1 MPDVFFNVPAQTYFG
16 VDCAL
21 RLGSMAAG
29 LGRRI
34 LLVTEAILY
43 ERGVIDQVTGLLS
56 RKGLDPVVYDEVI
69 PGATSTHADEAARLA
84 RGGRVD
90 LVVGLGG
97 VKTLSIARLAAI
109 AAPSATLLDDLLA
122 GAPADKPPI
131 RFAELPTTC
140 RDPFMFSGSWLVTD
154 ARDRSAVVGRPDA
167 GAAAAVF
174 LDPKLALS
182 LPAKYLAATMIDT
195 LMHAVE
201 GYLATGGS
209 FLSDT
214 FFLKAIETL
223 GPLLRDP
230 PAGGED
236 LAPRTAA
243 ARAGLLTALGLSMG
257 RAGVGTAL
265 SYALNA
271 RLRVPKSWASTVLLP
286 RVMEY
291 HLTTAAEKLRDVG
304 RLLGEDLSDLSVPD
318 AAGRTIEGVR
328 GIIGS
333 LKLPARL
340 RDLGL
345 ALEEM
350 VEVAEAAH
358 RLDLVT
364 RVPRVTSVDDLYEVL
379 KSSY

>member
-1 MPDVFFNVPAQTYFG
+1 
-16 VDCAL
+16 
-21 RLGSMAAG
+21 
-29 LGRRI
+29 
-34 LLVTEAILY
+34 
-43 ERGVIDQVTGLLS
+43 
-56 RKGLDPVVYDEVI
+56 
-69 PGATSTHADEAARLA
+69 
-84 RGGRVD
+84 
-90 LVVGLGG
+90 
-97 VKTLSIARLAAI
+97 
-109 AAPSATLLDDLLA
+109 
-122 GAPADKPPI
+122 
-131 RFAELPTTC
+131 
-140 RDPFMFSGSWLVTD
+140 MFSGAWLVTD

-174 LDPKLALS
+174 LDPKLSLS
-182 LPAKYLAATMIDT
+182 LPAKYLAATMVDT

-223 GPLLRDP
+223 GPVLRDP
-230 PAGGED
+230 LAGGEE
-236 LAPRTAA
+236 LAPRTGA

-257 RAGVGTAL
+257 RSGVGAAL

-271 RLRVPKSWASTVLLP
+271 RLRVPKSWAATVLLP
-286 RVMEY
+286 RVMEF

-318 AAGRTIEGVR
+318 AAGRAIEGVR

-333 LKLPARL
+333 LKLPTRL
-340 RDLGL
+340 RDLGV

-364 RVPRVTSVDDLYEVL
+364 RVPRVTSVDDLYEIL